1 MRVLVIGSGAREH
14 AIVGKLAI
22 EAEVEEVI
30 CSPGNPGISVE
41 PKARCVPA
49 DIGNPRKMLDL
60 ARGENVTLT
69 IVGPELPL
77 ANGISDVFSAA
88 GCEIFGPSRR
98 AARLESS
105 KVFAKAFMTRNEI
118 PTAQYEVCTSEQQAR
133 SILDSGRFGYP
144 VVVKADGLAAG
155 KGVTVAAD
163 RETAESAVQEAMVD
177 RRFGEAGA
185 SVVFEECLT
194 GTEVS
199 YFVVSDGQRVLAL
212 PSAQDHKRAFNDDL
226 GPNTGGM
233 GAFAPSPLMTSAL
246 EQRIMQQIVMPT
258 IDGLGSEGIEYRG
271 VLYVGLML
279 TESGPKVIEFN
290 VRFGDPEAQVIL
302 PMIESDLAPVLSAA
316 ARGDLRGVEWRVSN
330 EPHVGV
336 VMASGGYPR
345 SYVVDVPIS
354 GLDDADAV
362 RGVRIDH
369 AGTARKGGKIVTAG
383 GRVLTVVGRGGTYKQ
398 AIESAYEAVGCIS
411 FDGSHF
417 RTDIGSKAHELMG
430 ANDYER

>member
-22 EAEVEEVI
+22 EAEVEEII
-30 CSPGNPGISVE
+30 CSPGNPGISGE

-77 ANGISDVFSAA
+77 ANGIADVFSAA

-302 PMIESDLAPVLSAA
+302 PRMKSDLAKLCLDIANGNLIQNQPI
-316 ARGDLRGVEWRVSN
+316 EWDPDPAVT
-330 EPHVGV
+330 V
-336 VMASGGYPR
+336 VIASGGYPEN
-345 SYVVDVPIS
+345 YTIGHEIS
-354 GLDDADAV
+354 GLKESTNKV
-362 RGVRIDH
+362 MIFH
-369 AGTARKGGKIVTAG
+369 AGTQQDSHDILTTG
-383 GRVLTVVGRGGTYKQ
+383 GRVLN
-398 AIESAYEAVGCIS
+398 AVGFGGDLSSAIADAYDIVKGVEFS
-411 FDGSHF
+411 GKFYRH
-417 RTDIGSKAHELMG
+417 DIGQRGIKYLKKG
-430 ANDYER
+430 VNDD